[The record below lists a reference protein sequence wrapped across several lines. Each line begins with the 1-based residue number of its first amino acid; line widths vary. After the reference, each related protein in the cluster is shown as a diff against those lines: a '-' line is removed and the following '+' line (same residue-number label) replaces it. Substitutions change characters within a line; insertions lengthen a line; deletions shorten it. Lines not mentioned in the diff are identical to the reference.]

1 MLFRS
6 GVFNIGAQYIETD
19 EMWFAEWDNKG
30 PYWDKSAA
38 AQRTYSNSPH
48 LFVDKWD
55 TPILC
60 IHSNMDYR
68 IPVSQGQGAFGAARL
83 RGIDAEHLYFPDE
96 CHWVNKPQNSVLWN
110 RVFMDWLA
118 KYLK

>member
-1 MLFRS
+1 
-6 GVFNIGAQYIETD
+6 
-19 EMWFAEWDNKG
+19 MWFANWDNKG
-30 PYWDKSAA
+30 PYWDKSPA

-48 LFVDKWD
+48 LFVEKWD

-68 IPVSQGQGAFGAARL
+68 IPVSQGQAAFGAARL
-83 RGIDAEHLYFPDE
+83 RGIEAEHLYVPDE
-96 CHWVNKPQNSVLWN
+96 CHWVNKPQNSILWN
-110 RVFMDWLA
+110 RVFMDWLE